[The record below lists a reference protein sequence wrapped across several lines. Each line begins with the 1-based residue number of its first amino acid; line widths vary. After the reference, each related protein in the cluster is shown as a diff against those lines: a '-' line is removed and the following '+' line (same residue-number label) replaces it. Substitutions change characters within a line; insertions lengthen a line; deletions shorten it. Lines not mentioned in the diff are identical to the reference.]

1 MIESKYLIRSYVPIY
16 PENFEYIHK
25 NKFGERI
32 GKNDGAPTAY
42 N

>member
-1 MIESKYLIRSYVPIY
+1 MIQSKYLIRSYVPID

-25 NKFGERI
+25 TKLGERI
-32 GKNDGAPTAY
+32 GKNDGESTAY